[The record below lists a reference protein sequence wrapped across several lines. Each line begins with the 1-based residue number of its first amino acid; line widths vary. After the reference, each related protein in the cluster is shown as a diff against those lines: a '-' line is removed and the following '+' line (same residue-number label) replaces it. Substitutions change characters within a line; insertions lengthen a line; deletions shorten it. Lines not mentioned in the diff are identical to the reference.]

1 MSVQAACLR
10 HSPDE
15 HGYATGVL
23 TAIARSAVGQL
34 LVVGVIMVTLSSC
47 TLSAE
52 KPSMSNLVTPSHNLD
67 DGPKGDFNPTVVISL
82 ASLDLAG
89 LDLTVG
95 GFVTLI
101 EESNGECVYLL
112 SPRIS
117 GTQVTRTVAGV
128 ANHETT
134 SCGSVDIPLAELTK
148 GVWEVSLQYQS
159 IDEELTSDPVT
170 VEIP

>member
-1 MSVQAACLR
+1 MSADAACLR
-10 HSPDE
+10 HCPDE
-15 HGYATGVL
+15 RGYATGVL
-23 TAIARSAVGQL
+23 TAIARNAVGQL

-47 TLSAE
+47 TLPAE
-52 KPSMSNLVTPSHNLD
+52 EPSMSNLVTPSHDLD
-67 DGPKGDFNPTVVISL
+67 NEPKSDFNPTAIISL

-101 EESNGECVYLL
+101 EENNGKCVYLL

-148 GVWEVSLQYQS
+148 GIWEVSLQYQS
-159 IDEELTSDPVT
+159 VDEELTSDPVI